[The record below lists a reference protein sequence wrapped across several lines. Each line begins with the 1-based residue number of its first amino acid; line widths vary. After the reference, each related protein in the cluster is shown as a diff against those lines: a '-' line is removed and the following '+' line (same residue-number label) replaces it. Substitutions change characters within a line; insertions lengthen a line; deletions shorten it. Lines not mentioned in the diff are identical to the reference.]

1 LSIVAK
7 EHRLGRLLNQKTG
20 RIVIAALDHGL
31 QHGPGLPGI
40 DRIKQTLPR
49 IIEGQPDAVLLNP
62 GLVKSVFRGFEG
74 TVGLIVKLTAFT
86 PYHADFD
93 APIGSVREALKLGAD
108 AVSVGFLFGSGYE
121 KQAALLRNLG
131 AVAEEC
137 LEWGLPLFV
146 HAYPRGEQ
154 IPKEQQYNVDRV
166 KYAARAAAEVGAD
179 IVKTSYTGSPESFRE
194 VVEACPVPV
203 VQAGGPKADGD
214 EDFLRTVED
223 AVKAGAIGVAVGR
236 NVFMHHKPEAMLRAA
251 RAIVHQERTVEEALR
266 ELS

>member
-7 EHRLGRLLNQKTG
+7 QHRLGRLLNLKTG

-31 QHGPGLPGI
+31 QHGPGLAGI
-40 DRIKQTLPR
+40 DRIKQTFLR
-49 IIEGQPDAVLLNP
+49 IMEGKPDAVLLNP
-62 GLVKSVFRGFEG
+62 GLAKSVFRGFEG
-74 TVGLIVKLTAFT
+74 SVGLIVKLTAFT
-86 PYHADFD
+86 PFHPDFD
-93 APIGSVREALKLGAD
+93 ATIGSVQEALKLGAD
-108 AVSVGFLFGSGYE
+108 GVSVGFIFGSGYE
-121 KQAALLRNLG
+121 KQGAMLRNLG

-154 IPKEQQYNVDRV
+154 IPKEQYYALEQV

-179 IVKTSYTGSPESFRE
+179 IVKTSYTGSRESFRE

-203 VQAGGPKADGD
+203 VQAGGPKGDSD

-223 AVKAGAIGVAVGR
+223 AVKAGAIGAAVGR
-236 NVFMHHKPEAMLRAA
+236 NVFMHPRPEAMLRAVK
-251 RAIVHQERTVEEALR
+251 AIIHEGRGLEGALR